1 MGNTAALLK
10 PQGALETL
18 NRVRIIENVRNK
30 LVASLLGRRCILLF
44 YKIVFYAREALGT
57 HFEIMC
63 YEELTRRWANTN
75 LR

>member
-30 LVASLLGRRCILLF
+30 LVASVLGSYATFGGLSLAIRLHSEH
-44 YKIVFYAREALGT
+44 YKSRAVD
-57 HFEIMC
+57 
-63 YEELTRRWANTN
+63 
-75 LR
+75 